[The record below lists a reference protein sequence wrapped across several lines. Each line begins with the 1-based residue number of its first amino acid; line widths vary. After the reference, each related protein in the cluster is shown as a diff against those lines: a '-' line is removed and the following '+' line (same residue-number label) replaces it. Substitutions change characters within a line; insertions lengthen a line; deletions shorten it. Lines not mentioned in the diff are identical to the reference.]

1 MSKKIYFHN
10 NKFSIFPLGIGT
22 ASFAGVNMVGD
33 DNYHEPKKKDVER
46 FLNYTFDLYEKYGLD
61 MLMIDTSSQYGKSEK
76 KLSEYFNNNP
86 DKLNKTYLS
95 TKWGLKFDQ
104 SNFNIQ
110 DYSLKNLEQ
119 TLESSLRLLKKIDLF
134 YLHTNPAVSKSTL
147 KKIIDNESE
156 IYRRLVEIKKKI
168 LVV

>member
-61 MLMIDTSSQYGKSEK
+61 ML
-76 KLSEYFNNNP
+76 
-86 DKLNKTYLS
+86 
-95 TKWGLKFDQ
+95 
-104 SNFNIQ
+104 
-110 DYSLKNLEQ
+110 
-119 TLESSLRLLKKIDLF
+119 
-134 YLHTNPAVSKSTL
+134 
-147 KKIIDNESE
+147 
-156 IYRRLVEIKKKI
+156 
-168 LVV
+168 